1 MNSSAFRTII
11 LALGI
16 ACVLRDS
23 ELSAQPVLTTVK
35 LGIVPAVVSVQA
47 YVAQDFGIF
56 KKHGL
61 DVQFFPTTAGV
72 NTISALVGGS
82 LDLAFGDAVAVSSAR
97 VHNIPLKFM
106 APGIVDTTRVPV
118 LAILVK
124 PNGSIHDVKDL
135 NGKTIAV
142 NSIRSMSTVMTSAW
156 VDGNGGDAKT
166 LKFVELPFP
175 QVAAA
180 IANGTVDAGLVPEPF
195 LSSALE
201 GGLRAMPFEKGAV
214 HDYMVS
220 GWIATPAWLAA
231 NPDTAARFIAAMK
244 EATEF
249 ANKQPVP
256 PDVADV
262 LTKYTKIPA
271 VAITHMKF
279 PDLFGTAMDV
289 HYVQRVVDA
298 TAKYGVIDQP
308 FPAADIVYQPK

>member
-1 MNSSAFRTII
+1 MRRTAL
-11 LALGI
+11 LAMGI
-16 ACVLRDS
+16 ACLLAPARES
-23 ELSAQPVLTTVK
+23 SAQATLTTVK

-61 DVQFFPTTAGV
+61 DVQFSPTSAGV

-82 LDLAFGDAVAVSSAR
+82 LDVAFGDAVAVSSAH
-97 VHNIPLKFM
+97 VHSIPLKFV
-106 APGIVDTTRVPV
+106 APGIVDTTKVPV
-118 LAILVK
+118 LALLVK
-124 PNGSIHDVKDL
+124 PNGPIHEAKDL

-142 NSIRSMSTVMTSAW
+142 NAIRSMSTVMTSAW

-180 IANGTVDAGLVPEPF
+180 VANGTVDAGLIPEPF
-195 LSSALE
+195 LSSAVE

-214 HDYMVS
+214 HDYLVS

-231 NPDTAARFIAAMK
+231 NPDTAAKFIASIQ
-244 EATEF
+244 EATEY

-256 PDVADV
+256 ANVAEV
-262 LTKYTKIPA
+262 LTKYTKIPTP
-271 VAITHMKF
+271 AITHMMY
-279 PDLFGTAMDV
+279 PDLFGTSMDAR
-289 HYVQRVVDA
+289 YVQRVVDA
-298 TAKYGVIDQP
+298 TAKYGVIDKP
-308 FPAADIVYQPK
+308 FPALEIVYQAK